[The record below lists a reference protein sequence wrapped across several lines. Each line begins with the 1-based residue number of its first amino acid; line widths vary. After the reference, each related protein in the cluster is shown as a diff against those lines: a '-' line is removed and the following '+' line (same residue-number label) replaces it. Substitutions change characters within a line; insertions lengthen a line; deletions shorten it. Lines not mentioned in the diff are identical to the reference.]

1 VRSRSRTMLQLPS
14 YRPTVCGLS
23 SRFTFGGRVGRKL
36 RAHALPDDQLLAAP
50 VSLDPSAPDST
61 VAVDGD
67 GVTLGVERYLDE
79 LRLWH
84 DSHHPLSW
92 ERSGVER
99 SHAGEAARPGSL
111 TRSRTGSW
119 TKVA

>member
-1 VRSRSRTMLQLPS
+1 MISPHPRIT
-14 YRPTVCGLS
+14 S
-23 SRFTFGGRVGRKL
+23 SRFTFGGRVRRKL
-36 RAHALPDDQLLAAP
+36 RAHALPDDQLFAAP

-99 SHAGEAARPGSL
+99 SQSVHAMVRVNL
-111 TRSRTGSW
+111 TRETSLDP
-119 TKVA
+119 AP